1 MIFFIYH
8 TRKKNYMEIEE
19 TLLNSESVKIFE
31 NNLKSI
37 SHNDIKIETDKILI
51 YPVETRNKIKFTLKD
66 NVVFSFQIKRII
78 GLP

>member
-1 MIFFIYH
+1 
-8 TRKKNYMEIEE
+8 MEIEE

-37 SHNDIKIETDKILI
+37 SHNDIKIETDKIFI
-51 YPVETRNKIKFTLKD
+51 HPIKTGNKIKFTLKN

-78 GLP
+78 GLS